1 MHETV
6 GNLINFLGS
15 RMLEILDITHRGQMS
30 LSQRLYDGPLVFF
43 INKKKYI
50 GTCLVQLA
58 SFMTEKDR

>member
-1 MHETV
+1 
-6 GNLINFLGS
+6 
-15 RMLEILDITHRGQMS
+15 MLEILDITHRGQMS